1 MNDRL
6 IENLEANLALSQQ
19 ELEEME
25 DDIKRG
31 KNVPETHLHRLESNV
46 KQIERK
52 IKDAK
57 NDPT

>member
-31 KNVPETHLHRLESNV
+31 KDVPEVYLQRLEANV
-46 KQIERK
+46 KRIERD
-52 IKDAK
+52 IRDAK
-57 NDPT
+57 ENI

>member
-6 IENLEANLALSQQ
+6 IENLEANLAFSQQ
-19 ELEEME
+19 ELEDME

-31 KNVPETHLHRLESNV
+31 KNVPESQRQRLESNV

>member
-6 IENLEANLALSQQ
+6 IENLEANLAFSQQ
-19 ELEEME
+19 ELEDME

-31 KNVPETHLHRLESNV
+31 KNVPESQQQRLESNV
-46 KQIERK
+46 KEIERK

-57 NDPT
+57 NDKS